1 MNLIG
6 QEYEEKDE
14 KVKKIVKI
22 SIIVAVIAL
31 FIVLGVYMY
40 IYYMDSQT
48 LKLSVDGQI
57 TPMSDDLFIIDESGS
72 IYVSIQ
78 DFAKIAGYEY
88 YQGEYNKFTED
99 SSKCYIANKNEIAG
113 FELGSNKLYKLDPND
128 TSANYEWYDL
138 KEPVRLLNNKLY
150 VLSDGIKTACNVRFD
165 YNTERNRIQVTTL
178 SRLVSYYQE
187 KAVNEYGYAGID
199 TTYANEKAILYNML
213 VIRKAE
219 TDSTGKVIKDKYKYG
234 VVTLDNKNII
244 GTKYYN
250 IDFIEVMQEFFV
262 TSSEKVGIL
271 SSEGAQKIDLNYD
284 EIKLLDNELR
294 LYYVSNNDMKG
305 VLDRNG
311 KRIVYIEYNQIGVDT
326 TLFPSNDITNNMLL
340 FDNCIPVM
348 KNEKW
353 GLFDKNGNQLL
364 DTVYDSLGYVA
375 GTKKDTAENNLLIIP
390 EIEGIVVGL
399 GGKYGIINST
409 GQFIAPCSFDKI
421 YSITNLGKD
430 TYYLTYGTQT
440 ITLEEYQELSAQ
452 QNGTTTQPIQN
463 QITTQPDQNQVT
475 AGNTVIQNGV
485 NTNTVVTE

>member
-40 IYYMDSQT
+40 IYYVDSQT

-57 TPMSDDLFIIDESGS
+57 KPMSEELLIIDETGE

-78 DFAKIAGYEY
+78 DFAKIAGYEF
-88 YQGEYNKFTED
+88 YQGEYNKYTED
-99 SSKCYIANKNEIAG
+99 TSKCYLSNKNEVAG

-128 TSANYEWYDL
+128 TSANYEWYDME
-138 KEPVRLLNNKLY
+138 EPVKLLNGKLY
-150 VLSDGIKTACNVRFD
+150 VLSDGIKIACNVKFD

-178 SRLVSYYQE
+178 NRLVSYYQE
-187 KAVNEYGYAGID
+187 KVVNEYGYAGID

-213 VIRKAE
+213 VIKKAE
-219 TDSTGKVIKDKYKYG
+219 TDSSGKVIKDKYKYG
-234 VVTLDNKNII
+234 VITLDNKNVI
-244 GTKYYN
+244 GTKYDN
-250 IDFIEVMQEFFV
+250 IEFIEVMQEFFA
-262 TSSEKVGIL
+262 TSDKKVGIL

-311 KRIVYIEYNQIGVDT
+311 KRIVYIEYNQIGVDN

-348 KNEKW
+348 KNQKW

-390 EIEGIVVGL
+390 EIEGIVVCL
-399 GGKYGIINST
+399 DGKYGIISST
-409 GQFIAPCSFDKI
+409 GSFIAPCSFDKI

-440 ITLEEYQELSAQ
+440 ITLEDYQKLSSSQ
-452 QNGTTTQPIQN
+452 TPEQTTDLNNQN
-463 QITTQPDQNQVT
+463 QITTEN
-475 AGNTVIQNGV
+475 NTV
-485 NTNTVVTE
+485 TNENLLNVTQ